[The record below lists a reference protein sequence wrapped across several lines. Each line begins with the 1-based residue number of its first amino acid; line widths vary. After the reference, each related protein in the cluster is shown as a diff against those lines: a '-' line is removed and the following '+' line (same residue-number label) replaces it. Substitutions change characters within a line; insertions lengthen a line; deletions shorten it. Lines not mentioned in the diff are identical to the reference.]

1 MQASA
6 IAGIAWSTVYA
17 ILAILQADDVN
28 AFVTNVGVAVIG
40 AALGLLGGRSRDS
53 LATVDTNRS
62 LTRAAA
68 TKPAIR

>member
-40 AALGLLGGRSRDS
+40 AALGLLAGRSRDS
-53 LATVDTNRS
+53 LATVDTNRA